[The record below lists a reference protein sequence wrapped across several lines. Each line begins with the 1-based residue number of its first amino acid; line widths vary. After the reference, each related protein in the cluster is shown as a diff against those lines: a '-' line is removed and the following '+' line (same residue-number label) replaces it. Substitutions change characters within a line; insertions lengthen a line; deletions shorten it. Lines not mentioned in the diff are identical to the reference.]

1 MRCSNSEK
9 PLSNRH
15 IMSSRAER
23 GTWAGGANSA
33 RRPSPGSSLTLGMTC
48 GRFSLPIGV
57 LRPGAKWAAVF
68 LLATTSLVPPPPY
81 PELAK
86 AEAYAREV
94 MSKFTPARLE
104 QALFEDPIQ

>member
-1 MRCSNSEK
+1 MN
-9 PLSNRH
+9 
-15 IMSSRAER
+15 
-23 GTWAGGANSA
+23 GYGVQ
-33 RRPSPGSSLTLGMTC
+33 
-48 GRFSLPIGV
+48 LPIGV

-104 QALFEDPIQ
+104 QALFEDPIQAAATLQMLGSALLTSDAVLEMHVGRYLNALT